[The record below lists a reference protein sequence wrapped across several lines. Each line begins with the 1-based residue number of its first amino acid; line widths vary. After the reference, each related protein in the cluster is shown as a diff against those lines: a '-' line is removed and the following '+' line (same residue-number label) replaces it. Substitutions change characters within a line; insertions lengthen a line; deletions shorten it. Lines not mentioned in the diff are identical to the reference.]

1 MFPRLI
7 CLAALLAAAPAF
19 AATPINET
27 RPLAS
32 DGQVSIDNLKGRIV
46 VRTWDRPE
54 VRITGSLGEGVE
66 KLLVE
71 GDERDLSIEVRYP
84 RNSGGW
90 FGWGGGDGKSE
101 PSVIEVSLP
110 AGASVSVDSV
120 SADVDIAGVAGQRL
134 SADSVSGDVLV
145 RATRVTEASFD
156 NVSGD
161 IDAELDSSQSLLVD
175 SVSGDILIKGRIGG
189 RVSLDT
195 VSGDT
200 TLEATTLDRLS
211 LSTVSGDGRLSA
223 GLAADGS
230 IMADSVSGNLDLVLP
245 RDTSAR
251 LRIETFSGGISSP
264 VGKVQTEEYG
274 PGKHLEA
281 KMGAGSGS
289 IRLESFSGNV
299 RVVVK

>member
-1 MFPRLI
+1 MLPRLT

-19 AATPINET
+19 AATPINQT
-27 RPLAS
+27 RPLDP

-46 VRTWDRPE
+46 VRTWDRSE

-84 RNSGGW
+84 KSGGGW
-90 FGWGGGDGKSE
+90 FGWGGGDGNSE

-120 SADVDIAGVAGQRL
+120 SADMDIAGVGGQRL

-145 RATRVTEASFD
+145 RSTRVAEASFD
-156 NVSGD
+156 SVSGD
-161 IDAELDSSQSLLVD
+161 IDAELDSQNLLVD
-175 SVSGDILIKGRIGG
+175 SVSGDILLKGRIGG

-195 VSGDT
+195 VSGDA
-200 TLEATTLDRLS
+200 TLVAERLDRLS

-223 GLAADGS
+223 GLAADGG
-230 IMADSVSGNLDLVLP
+230 ILADSVSGNLDLILP

-264 VGKVQTEEYG
+264 VGQVQTEEYG

-281 KMGAGSGS
+281 KMGAGSGN

>member
-1 MFPRLI
+1 MVPRLI

-19 AATPINET
+19 AATPINQT
-27 RPLAS
+27 RPLAP

-90 FGWGGGDGKSE
+90 FGWGGNGKSE

-120 SADVDIAGVAGQRL
+120 SADVDISGVAGQRL
-134 SADSVSGDVLV
+134 SVDSVSGDVLV
-145 RATRVTEASFD
+145 RSTRVAEASFD

-195 VSGDT
+195 VSGDA

-230 IMADSVSGNLDLVLP
+230 IVADSVSGNLDLVLP
-245 RDTSAR
+245 RETSAR

-264 VGKVQTEEYG
+264 VGQVQTEEYG

-281 KMGAGSGS
+281 KMGAGSGN